1 MVKDIKSRGRE
12 KVRQEGERDIERK
25 KWRQINRE
33 SDTKGKKW
41 REPNRERGIGGERE
55 REEHK

>member
-33 SDTKGKKW
+33 
-41 REPNRERGIGGERE
+41 RGIGGERE

>member
-12 KVRQEGERDIERK
+12 KVRQEGERERK

-41 REPNRERGIGGERE
+41 REPNRERGIGEGR
-55 REEHK
+55 